1 MTEQRVKKLL
11 HSLFFRVYLYFAII
25 LAIFAIVLGVIF
37 GSLYSK
43 SVSNSQK
50 QQLEGKAKQLANN
63 ISTYVI
69 GNDISNY
76 ISYLI
81 SWQEILLIE
90 NTDIWI
96 VQNPENPMNSSFA
109 NVLID
114 NVTLTADMEKVLNR
128 AFQNE
133 FHIISSFDE
142 IYGKRMMRAAAP
154 IHDSGGNV
162 VGAVLL
168 NTFIESQDEIIS
180 SSQYLIIISAL
191 LAFLI
196 AFIIS
201 SVFAKQLSNPITKM
215 RRTALKLAEG
225 DYKQKTGIKRRDEI
239 GQLAS
244 TIDILSER
252 LAENEEAHKE
262 MEQMRMDF
270 FSNVSH
276 ELRTPITVMRGY
288 TETLN
293 DGMVTKPEKIQ
304 QYYGRM
310 LNECK
315 SMERLVGDLLI
326 LSKMQNP
333 DFVIEM
339 EPINLVQVFEDIL
352 RSTSV
357 IAAKKEIKLCFNRS
371 SDTIMMLG
379 DYDRLRQMFIIII
392 DNAIKFSHENSS
404 IYIEIKDTSPLQI
417 TIEDE
422 GIGIAKEELPYI
434 FEKFYKS
441 KLRQNATGSGL
452 GLVIAK
458 QIAIRHK
465 GTISVESVL
474 GKGTKFTFNF
484 DRPTQKL
491 LESVE

>member
-1 MTEQRVKKLL
+1 MTEHPLKKLL

-25 LAIFAIVLGVIF
+25 LAIFAVVLGIIF
-37 GSLYSK
+37 GNLYSK
-43 SVSNSQK
+43 SVSDSQK
-50 QQLEGKAKQLANN
+50 EQMEGKAKQLASN
-63 ISTYVI
+63 ISVYVTS
-69 GNDISNY
+69 NDVTNY

-96 VQNPENPMNSSFA
+96 VQNPDNPMNSSFA
-109 NVLID
+109 NVLIE
-114 NVTLTADMEKVLNR
+114 NVTLTEDMEKVLAR
-128 AFQNE
+128 AFQNK

-168 NTFIESQDEIIS
+168 NTFVESQDEIITN
-180 SSQYLIIISAL
+180 SQYLIIISAL
-191 LAFLI
+191 LAFII

-201 SVFAKQLSNPITKM
+201 SAFAKQLSTPITKM
-215 RRTALKLAEG
+215 RRTAIKLADG
-225 DYKQKTGIKRRDEI
+225 DYKQKTGIDRRDEI

-244 TIDILSER
+244 TIDILAGR
-252 LAENEEAHKE
+252 LAENDQAQKE

-293 DGMVTKPEKIQ
+293 DGIVTKPEKLK
-304 QYYGRM
+304 QYYERM

-339 EPINLVQVFEDIL
+339 EPVNLVQVFEDII
-352 RSTSV
+352 RSTAV
-357 IAAKKEIKLCFNRS
+357 IAAKKDITLYFQKPEGS
-371 SDTIMMLG
+371 VMMLG

-392 DNAIKFSHENSS
+392 DNAIKFSKEGSS
-404 IYIEIKDTSPLQI
+404 VYIGLRDSSPLEVA
-417 TIEDE
+417 IEDE
-422 GIGIAKEELPYI
+422 GIGISKEELPYI

-458 QIAIRHK
+458 QIVIRHK

-484 DRPTQKL
+484 SRPSQKL